1 MEGLGMNN
9 NRFFQKQTELI
20 DELSKNII
28 TNLEDAIKING
39 KASLLVSG
47 GSTPKPLFKKLST
60 FDIAWDKVTIALCDE
75 RWVQNNH
82 EDSNERFVKELLL
95 IDFARKAKF
104 VPMYQEGV
112 DIENAQQICSDI
124 YKNELFPFDV
134 TILGMGS
141 DGHTASLFPN
151 NIKLEESFNDETK
164 LCICMEPDTAPHK
177 RMSLTKNAILSSN
190 NIYLHFEGEEKQAVY
205 KKVLDGVDK
214 NEMPIS
220 SIINQNKKSIEVYY
234 R

>member
-1 MEGLGMNN
+1 MNN
-9 NRFFQKQTELI
+9 KFFQTQTALI

-28 TNLEDAIKING
+28 ANLENAINING
-39 KASLLVSG
+39 EASLLVSG
-47 GSTPKPLFKKLST
+47 GSTPKPLFKKLSES
-60 FDIAWDKVTIALCDE
+60 DIAWYKVTIALCDE
-75 RWVQNNH
+75 RWVPNNH
-82 EDSNERFVKELLL
+82 KDSNEKFVKELLL
-95 IDFARKAKF
+95 VGFAKEAKF
-104 VPMYQEGV
+104 IPMYQEGV
-112 DIENAQQICSDI
+112 NIEDAQQICSDI

-134 TILGMGS
+134 IILGMGS

-164 LCICMEPDTAPHK
+164 LCIYMEPDTAPHK

-205 KKVLDGVDK
+205 KKVLDGIDK